1 MATLQEIYNNLPS
14 ESLGKLY
21 ILNNDKNYFDI
32 KEFNKIFIK
41 SLNSND
47 LNNQDYLL
55 NLYVKYIDEVFENY
69 LNWAFRHKKQLNYRL
84 KSL

>member
-41 SLNSND
+41 SLNSDD
-47 LNNQDYLL
+47 LDNKDYLL
-55 NLYVKYIDEVFENY
+55 NLYIEYI
-69 LNWAFRHKKQLNYRL
+69 K
-84 KSL
+84 

>member
-41 SLNSND
+41 SLNSDD
-47 LNNQDYLL
+47 LNNRNYLL
-55 NLYVKYIDEVFENY
+55 SLYVKYIDEVFENY
-69 LNWAFRHKKQLNYRL
+69 LNWAFRYKK
-84 KSL
+84 ST

>member
-1 MATLQEIYNNLPS
+1 MATLQEIYNSLPS

-41 SLNSND
+41 SLNSDD
-47 LNNQDYLL
+47 LNNRDYLL
-55 NLYVKYIDEVFENY
+55 NLYIKYIEEVFENY
-69 LNWAFRHKKQLNYRL
+69 LNWAFRYKK
-84 KSL
+84 ST

>member
-41 SLNSND
+41 SLNSDD
-47 LNNQDYLL
+47 LSNQDYLL
-55 NLYVKYIDEVFENY
+55 NLYMKYINEVFENY
-69 LNWAFRHKKQLNYRL
+69 LNWAFRYKK
-84 KSL
+84 ST

>member
-1 MATLQEIYNNLPS
+1 MATLQEIYNNLPKD
-14 ESLGKLY
+14 SLGKLY

-41 SLNSND
+41 SLNSDD

-69 LNWAFRHKKQLNYRL
+69 LNWAFRHKK
-84 KSL
+84 ST

>member
-55 NLYVKYIDEVFENY
+55 NLYIEYINKVFQNY
-69 LNWAFRHKKQLNYRL
+69 LDWAFRDKKTT
-84 KSL
+84 

>member
-21 ILNNDKNYFDI
+21 ILNNDKNYFYI

-41 SLNSND
+41 SLNSDD
-47 LNNQDYLL
+47 LNNRDYLL

-69 LNWAFRHKKQLNYRL
+69 LNWAFRYKK
-84 KSL
+84 ST

>member
-55 NLYVKYIDEVFENY
+55 NLYIEYINKVFQNY
-69 LNWAFRHKKQLNYRL
+69 LDWAFRDKK
-84 KSL
+84 ST

>member
-41 SLNSND
+41 SLNSDD
-47 LNNQDYLL
+47 LDNKDYLL
-55 NLYVKYIDEVFENY
+55 NLYIEYINKVFQNY
-69 LNWAFRHKKQLNYRL
+69 LDWAFRDKKTT
-84 KSL
+84 

>member
-1 MATLQEIYNNLPS
+1 MATLQEIYNSLPS

-41 SLNSND
+41 SLNSDD
-47 LNNQDYLL
+47 LSNQDYLL
-55 NLYVKYIDEVFENY
+55 NLYMKYINEVFENY
-69 LNWAFRHKKQLNYRL
+69 LNWAFRYKK
-84 KSL
+84 ST

>member
-1 MATLQEIYNNLPS
+1 MTTLQEIYNSLPS

-41 SLNSND
+41 SLNSDD

-69 LNWAFRHKKQLNYRL
+69 LNWAFRHKK
-84 KSL
+84 ST

>member
-41 SLNSND
+41 SLNSDD

-55 NLYVKYIDEVFENY
+55 NLYMKYINEVFENY
-69 LNWAFRHKKQLNYRL
+69 LNWAFRYKK
-84 KSL
+84 ST

>member
-1 MATLQEIYNNLPS
+1 MVTLQEIYNNLPS

-41 SLNSND
+41 SLNSDD
-47 LNNQDYLL
+47 LSNQDYLL
-55 NLYVKYIDEVFENY
+55 NLYMKYINEVFENY
-69 LNWAFRHKKQLNYRL
+69 LNWAFRHKK
-84 KSL
+84 ST

>member
-47 LNNQDYLL
+47 LNNRDYLL
-55 NLYVKYIDEVFENY
+55 NLYIKYIDEVFENY
-69 LNWAFRHKKQLNYRL
+69 LNWAFRYKKQLNYRL

>member
-1 MATLQEIYNNLPS
+1 MTTLQEIYNNLPS

-41 SLNSND
+41 SLNSDD
-47 LNNQDYLL
+47 LDNKDYLL
-55 NLYVKYIDEVFENY
+55 NLYIEYINKVFQNY
-69 LNWAFRHKKQLNYRL
+69 LDWAFRDKKTT
-84 KSL
+84 

>member
-69 LNWAFRHKKQLNYRL
+69 LNWAFRHKK
-84 KSL
+84 ST

>member
-1 MATLQEIYNNLPS
+1 MTTLQEIYNNLPS

-55 NLYVKYIDEVFENY
+55 NLYIEYINKVFQNY
-69 LNWAFRHKKQLNYRL
+69 LDWAFRDKKTT
-84 KSL
+84 

>member
-41 SLNSND
+41 SLNSDD
-47 LNNQDYLL
+47 LNNQDYLS
-55 NLYVKYIDEVFENY
+55 NLYMKYINEVFENY
-69 LNWAFRHKKQLNYRL
+69 LNWAFRYKK
-84 KSL
+84 ST

>member
-1 MATLQEIYNNLPS
+1 MATLQEIYNSLPS

-55 NLYVKYIDEVFENY
+55 NLYIEYINEVFENY
-69 LNWAFRHKKQLNYRL
+69 LNWAFRYKK
-84 KSL
+84 ST

>member
-1 MATLQEIYNNLPS
+1 MATLQEIYNSLPS

-41 SLNSND
+41 SLNSDD
-47 LNNQDYLL
+47 LNNRDYLL

-69 LNWAFRHKKQLNYRL
+69 LNWAFRYKK
-84 KSL
+84 ST

>member
-1 MATLQEIYNNLPS
+1 MATLQEIYNSLPS

-41 SLNSND
+41 SLNSDD

-55 NLYVKYIDEVFENY
+55 NLYIEYINKVFQNY
-69 LNWAFRHKKQLNYRL
+69 LDWAFRDKKTT
-84 KSL
+84 

>member
-21 ILNNDKNYFDI
+21 SLNNDKNYFDI

-41 SLNSND
+41 SLNSDD

-55 NLYVKYIDEVFENY
+55 NLYMKYINEVFENY
-69 LNWAFRHKKQLNYRL
+69 LNWAFRHKK
-84 KSL
+84 ST

>member
-69 LNWAFRHKKQLNYRL
+69 LNWAFRYKK
-84 KSL
+84 ST

>member
-55 NLYVKYIDEVFENY
+55 NLYMKYINEVFENY
-69 LNWAFRHKKQLNYRL
+69 LNWAFRYKK
-84 KSL
+84 ST

>member
-41 SLNSND
+41 SLNPDD

-69 LNWAFRHKKQLNYRL
+69 LNWAFRHKK
-84 KSL
+84 ST

>member
-1 MATLQEIYNNLPS
+1 MATLQEIYDNLPS

-41 SLNSND
+41 SLNSDD

-55 NLYVKYIDEVFENY
+55 NLYMKYINEVFENY
-69 LNWAFRHKKQLNYRL
+69 LNWAFRHKK
-84 KSL
+84 ST

>member
-41 SLNSND
+41 SLNSDD
-47 LNNQDYLL
+47 LNNRDYLL
-55 NLYVKYIDEVFENY
+55 NLYLTFTYVVFE
-69 LNWAFRHKKQLNYRL
+69 K
-84 KSL
+84 

>member
-14 ESLGKLY
+14 VSLGKLY

-55 NLYVKYIDEVFENY
+55 NLYMKYINEVFENY
-69 LNWAFRHKKQLNYRL
+69 LNWAFRYKK
-84 KSL
+84 ST

>member
-41 SLNSND
+41 SLNSDD

-55 NLYVKYIDEVFENY
+55 NLYMKYINEVFENY
-69 LNWAFRHKKQLNYRL
+69 LNWAFRHKK
-84 KSL
+84 ST

>member
-1 MATLQEIYNNLPS
+1 MTTLQEIYNNLPS

-41 SLNSND
+41 SLNSDD
-47 LNNQDYLL
+47 LSNQDYLL
-55 NLYVKYIDEVFENY
+55 NLYMKYINEVFENY
-69 LNWAFRHKKQLNYRL
+69 LNWAFRYKK
-84 KSL
+84 ST

>member
-41 SLNSND
+41 SLNSDD

-69 LNWAFRHKKQLNYRL
+69 LNWAVRHKK
-84 KSL
+84 ST

>member
-1 MATLQEIYNNLPS
+1 MATLQEIYNNLPK

-41 SLNSND
+41 SLNSDD

-55 NLYVKYIDEVFENY
+55 NLYMKYINEVFENY
-69 LNWAFRHKKQLNYRL
+69 LNWAFRYKK
-84 KSL
+84 ST

>member
-41 SLNSND
+41 SLNSDD
-47 LNNQDYLL
+47 LSNQDYLL

-69 LNWAFRHKKQLNYRL
+69 LNWAFRYKK
-84 KSL
+84 ST

>member
-1 MATLQEIYNNLPS
+1 MTTLQEIYNNLPS

-69 LNWAFRHKKQLNYRL
+69 LDWAFRHKK
-84 KSL
+84 ST

>member
-55 NLYVKYIDEVFENY
+55 NLYMKYINEVFENY
-69 LNWAFRHKKQLNYRL
+69 LTWAFRYKK
-84 KSL
+84 ST

>member
-55 NLYVKYIDEVFENY
+55 NLYMKYINEVFENY
-69 LNWAFRHKKQLNYRL
+69 LNWAFRHKK
-84 KSL
+84 ST

>member
-41 SLNSND
+41 SLNSDD

-55 NLYVKYIDEVFENY
+55 NLYVKYINEVFENY
-69 LNWAFRHKKQLNYRL
+69 LNWAFRYKK
-84 KSL
+84 ST

>member
-1 MATLQEIYNNLPS
+1 MTTLQEIYNNLPS

-41 SLNSND
+41 SLNSDD
-47 LNNQDYLL
+47 LSNQDYLL

-69 LNWAFRHKKQLNYRL
+69 LNWAFRHKK
-84 KSL
+84 ST

>member
-1 MATLQEIYNNLPS
+1 MATLQEIYDNLPS

-41 SLNSND
+41 SLNSDD

-55 NLYVKYIDEVFENY
+55 NLYMKYINEVFENY
-69 LNWAFRHKKQLNYRL
+69 LNWAFRYKK
-84 KSL
+84 ST